1 MSANVC
7 GRSGLM
13 STYTTEILPYGLRAK
28 GYVWLN
34 FSVTLALV
42 CPLPQLPP
50 FSTLTPGQQIPN

>member
-1 MSANVC
+1 MTVSPNSLS
-7 GRSGLM
+7 RSGLM

-42 CPLPQLPP
+42 RFSHICLHDLPL
-50 FSTLTPGQQIPN
+50 T